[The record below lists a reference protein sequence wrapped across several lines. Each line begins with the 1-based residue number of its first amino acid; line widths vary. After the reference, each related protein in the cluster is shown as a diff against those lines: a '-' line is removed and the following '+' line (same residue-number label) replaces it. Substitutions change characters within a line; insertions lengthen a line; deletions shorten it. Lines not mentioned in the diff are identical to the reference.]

1 MRVTIAAAS
10 ALIAASS
17 LSTQPLAQTVA
28 PTALP
33 DLSTAPQ
40 AAGTWVYSS
49 AADGTT
55 ATFFDA
61 ASRPQLVIR
70 CTRATRNV
78 SISKPASA
86 AAPFLFVWTSSATRN
101 VPASFDPATARITA
115 ILGVTDT
122 LLDAIS
128 FSRGRIGVGV
138 SGSPA
143 LVVSFSPEPARV
155 IEDCR
160 V

>member
-1 MRVTIAAAS
+1 MKVTIAAAS

-17 LSTQPLAQTVA
+17 LNAQTVA
-28 PTALP
+28 TAPPAAVP
-33 DLSTAPQ
+33 DLSTAAQ
-40 AAGTWVYSS
+40 AAGTWSYSS
-49 AADGTT
+49 AAGGTT

-78 SISKPASA
+78 SISKPASG

-101 VPASFDPATARITA
+101 VPASFDLATAQLTA
-115 ILGVTDT
+115 TLGVTDN

-138 SGSPA
+138 SGAPA
-143 LVVSFSPEPARV
+143 LVVTFSPEPARV